1 MSESPA
7 RASAAVL
14 ISGGGT
20 NLQSIIDASL
30 SGQIDMKIDV
40 VVSNKPDARGL
51 DRARQANIPVECV
64 DNRNFEERQ
73 SFDAALIDVID
84 GYDSGLIILAGFMRI
99 LTPEFVAHYSGR
111 ILNIHPSLLPAYP
124 GLHTHRRAIDNN
136 DEWHGCTVHFVT
148 DKLDGGPPIIQ
159 GRVPV
164 LADDDADILAA
175 RVLETEHKIYP
186 IAADLV
192 ANGRVRYEN
201 GAAFLDG
208 GLLEQPLP
216 YPECLASL

>member
-1 MSESPA
+1 MSELPA

-20 NLQSIIDASL
+20 NLQSIIDASR
-30 SGQIDMKIDV
+30 SGQIDMQIDV
-40 VVSNKPDARGL
+40 VVSNKPDAKGL
-51 DRARQANIPVECV
+51 DRAREAKIPVACV
-64 DNRNFEERQ
+64 DNRNFEDRQ

-84 GYDSGLIILAGFMRI
+84 GYDAGLIILAGFMRI
-99 LTPEFVAHYSGR
+99 LTPQFVAHYSGR

-124 GLHTHRRAIDNN
+124 GLHTHQRAIDNN
-136 DEWHGCTVHFVT
+136 DQWHGCTVHFVT

-164 LADDDADILAA
+164 LTDDDADILAA

-192 ANGRVRYEN
+192 ASGRVHYEN
-201 GAAFLDG
+201 GAAFFDG
-208 GLLEQPLP
+208 DLLAQPLP
-216 YPECLASL
+216 YPECMNDL